1 MNATIPPDPAYVTSR
16 ISLSISITMDLMI
29 IDGHV
34 HVWPDK
40 VAVAA
45 LAGAADDFERY
56 GDGTVASAIETMD
69 RAGVDLAGSLDRDRF
84 VGFGSIHADLSPEEN
99 LAGLRRNGLKGA
111 KIHPLYQG
119 YALDDPGLRETLDA
133 LQGEF
138 AVIVHVGEG
147 DSPESNARCTPTM
160 MRALIREFPRLDIIA
175 CHLGGYR
182 LLDQAEEMII
192 GLPVYVDTSW
202 PPGVGELDRTRLRSV
217 IERHGPER
225 VVFASDWP
233 MADPAREIET
243 IQSLGL
249 SASDTA
255 AILGGNLE
263 RLLQLEV

>member
-1 MNATIPPDPAYVTSR
+1 
-16 ISLSISITMDLMI
+16 MI

-40 VAVAA
+40 VAPAA
-45 LAGAADDFERY
+45 LGGASDDFERY

-69 RAGVDLAGSLDRDRF
+69 RSGVDRCIALGVAPQPKYVEATDDFAGSLDRDRF
-84 VGFGSIHADLSPEEN
+84 IGFGSIHADLSPEEN
-99 LAGLRRNGLKGA
+99 VEGLRRNRLKGA
-111 KIHPLYQG
+111 KVHPLYQG
-119 YALDDPGLRETLDA
+119 YALDDPGLRATLDA
-133 LQGEF
+133 IQGEF
-138 AVIVHVGEG
+138 AVIIHVGEG
-147 DSPESNARCTPTM
+147 DSPESNARCTPSM
-160 MRALIREFPRLDIIA
+160 MRQLVQDFPRLDVIA
-175 CHLGGYR
+175 CHFGGYR

-202 PPGVGELDRTRLRSV
+202 PPGVAQIEPDRLRKI

-243 IQSLGL
+243 IRALGL
-249 SASDTA
+249 DDADTA

-263 RLLQLEV
+263 RLLLSD

>member
-1 MNATIPPDPAYVTSR
+1 
-16 ISLSISITMDLMI
+16 MDLMV

-40 VAVAA
+40 VAGAA

-56 GDGTVASAIETMD
+56 GDGTVRSAIETMD
-69 RAGVDLAGSLDRDRF
+69 RAGVDRCISLGVAPAASYVGAVDDFAGSLDRDRF
-84 VGFGSIHADLSPEEN
+84 VGFGSIHAELTPDEN

-133 LQGEF
+133 MQGEF

-147 DSPESNARCTPTM
+147 DSPESNSRCTPAM
-160 MRALIREFPRLDIIA
+160 MRQLIEDFPRLDVIA

-182 LLDQAEEMII
+182 LLEEAEAMII

-202 PPGVGELDRTRLRSV
+202 PPGVGELGAARLRSV

-233 MADPAREIET
+233 MADPAREIAT
-243 IQSLGL
+243 IEGLGL
-249 SASDTA
+249 SAADTE

-263 RLLQLEV
+263 RLLRLED

>member
-1 MNATIPPDPAYVTSR
+1 MKSR
-16 ISLSISITMDLMI
+16 FPTRRVVLA
-29 IDGHV
+29 
-34 HVWPDK
+34 
-40 VAVAA
+40 AVLGMGAA
-45 LAGAADDFERY
+45 LLLAASGGAHGAV
-56 GDGTVASAIETMD
+56 GVAIAAAE
-69 RAGVDLAGSLDRDRF
+69 
-84 VGFGSIHADLSPEEN
+84 

-202 PPGVGELDRTRLRSV
+202 PPGVGELGASRLRSV

-243 IQSLGL
+243 IESLGL
-249 SASDTA
+249 SASDTE
-255 AILGGNLE
+255 AILGGNLQ
-263 RLLQLEV
+263 RLLRLED